1 MLKTTSISAFFPQ
14 NPCTIQI
21 NALSLHRQSSP
32 SLLTMLKS
40 CEAFYFMKYNN
51 EYSSPSE
58 LISILQN
65 RGLDCS
71 DIDNAIDIL
80 SSIGYY
86 RLSGY
91 FYPFLLTPKS
101 EHIFKPGSTL
111 GNALMLYEF
120 DRELRQLVFNQIE
133 RIEVAVRS
141 AIVNIACAET
151 NDVFWL
157 TNRTH
162 FANADKFE
170 KTMSLID
177 KELQTSREDFIT
189 HFKQTYE
196 DQYPPSWMIAE
207 IIPLGTLTRIY
218 DNIASN
224 RIRKKIAKHFCL
236 TIPVFMSWMTVVT
249 LTRNSCC
256 HHARLWNRSLSL
268 RTLTM
273 TRPLTPWVSSNVR
286 QGRIFFTLCILK
298 HFVDIIWRNNGFKN
312 YLIAL
317 LDKYPMVDIAAM
329 GFPSGN
335 WQDEP
340 LWSQS

>member
-1 MLKTTSISAFFPQ
+1 
-14 NPCTIQI
+14 
-21 NALSLHRQSSP
+21 
-32 SLLTMLKS
+32 MLKS
-40 CEAFYFMKYNN
+40 AGRFIFMKYNK
-51 EYSSPSE
+51 EYSSPFE
-58 LISILQN
+58 LISILQS
-65 RGLDCS
+65 RGLDC
-71 DIDNAIDIL
+71 DDTDDATGII

-101 EHIFKPGSTL
+101 EHLFKPGSTL
-111 GNALMLYEF
+111 GTALKLYEF

-133 RIEVAVRS
+133 RIEIAVRS

-157 TNRTH
+157 T
-162 FANADKFE
+162 
-170 KTMSLID
+170 
-177 KELQTSREDFIT
+177 
-189 HFKQTYE
+189 YE
-196 DQYPPSWMIAE
+196 DPYPPSWMIAE

-224 RIRKKIAKHFCL
+224 KIRKRIAKHFSL
-236 TIPVFMSWMTVVT
+236 TIPVFISWMTVVT

-273 TRPLTPWVSSNVR
+273 TRPLTYWVSSNVR

-298 HFVDIIWRNNGFKN
+298 HFVDIIWSNNAFKDD
-312 YLIAL
+312 LISL

-340 LWSQS
+340 LWSDQH

>member
-1 MLKTTSISAFFPQ
+1 
-14 NPCTIQI
+14 
-21 NALSLHRQSSP
+21 
-32 SLLTMLKS
+32 
-40 CEAFYFMKYNN
+40 
-51 EYSSPSE
+51 
-58 LISILQN
+58 
-65 RGLDCS
+65 
-71 DIDNAIDIL
+71 
-80 SSIGYY
+80 
-86 RLSGY
+86 
-91 FYPFLLTPKS
+91 
-101 EHIFKPGSTL
+101 
-111 GNALMLYEF
+111 MLYEF

-196 DQYPPSWMIAE
+196 DHYPPSWMIAE

-236 TIPVFMSWMTVVT
+236 TIPVFMSWIIV
-249 LTRNSCC
+249 SK
-256 HHARLWNRSLSL
+256 RLNTEAL
-268 RTLTM
+268 
-273 TRPLTPWVSSNVR
+273 
-286 QGRIFFTLCILK
+286 FTIK
-298 HFVDIIWRNNGFKN
+298 
-312 YLIAL
+312 
-317 LDKYPMVDIAAM
+317 
-329 GFPSGN
+329 
-335 WQDEP
+335 
-340 LWSQS
+340 

>member
-1 MLKTTSISAFFPQ
+1 
-14 NPCTIQI
+14 
-21 NALSLHRQSSP
+21 
-32 SLLTMLKS
+32 
-40 CEAFYFMKYNN
+40 MKYNK

-91 FYPFLLTPKS
+91 FYPFLLTPES
-101 EHIFKPGSTL
+101 EHIFKPGSTS

-340 LWSQS
+340 LWSTQS